1 MLERLKF
8 HSIFLA
14 ATFLL
19 FNIFAAHAL
28 EIPAPTGYRVNDFA
42 GVLSPET
49 KERLESKLGTFEKET
64 TTQIFIAIFP
74 SIEDESVEDFVNRM
88 FIAWK
93 IGQQNKNNG
102 VLLAIFI
109 NEHKARIEVGYG
121 LEGALTDALSSRII
135 RNELAP
141 DFKAGNYDAGVE
153 KTIDAIMKAVRGEY
167 TAPESEK
174 PQTSYFALLVF
185 FIVIMFIIMKVMRG
199 PVTIGPYS
207 RRRRYNDTWGG
218 GGWFGGSGW
227 GGGSGGDWGGS
238 SGGGGSFGGGGSSG
252 GGGASGSW

>member
-14 ATFLL
+14 VTFLFINTFL
-19 FNIFAAHAL
+19 AYAL
-28 EIPAPTGYRVNDFA
+28 EIPAPTTYRVNDFA
-42 GVLSPET
+42 AALKPET
-49 KERLESKLGTFEKET
+49 KERLESKLRTFEKET
-64 TTQIFIAIFP
+64 TTQIVVAMFP
-74 SIEDESVEDFVNRM
+74 SLEDESLEDFVNRM

-93 IGQQNKNNG
+93 IGQQNNNNG

-109 NEHKARIEVGYG
+109 NDRKVRIEVGYG

-153 KTIDAIMKAVRGEY
+153 KTVDAIMKAVRGEY
-167 TAPESEK
+167 AASPESDK

-185 FIVIMFIIMKVMRG
+185 FLVIMFIIIKVMRG

-207 RRRRYNDTWGG
+207 RRRRHNDTWGS
-218 GGWFGGSGW
+218 GGWYSGGSGW
-227 GGGSGGDWGGS
+227 GGGGWGGGS
-238 SGGGGSFGGGGSSG
+238 SGGGFSGGGGSSG

>member
-14 ATFLL
+14 VTFLFL
-19 FNIFAAHAL
+19 NAFTVQAL

-42 GVLSPET
+42 SVLSSET
-49 KERLESKLGTFEKET
+49 KTRLESKLQTFEKET
-64 TTQIFIAIFP
+64 TTQIVVAIFP
-74 SIEDESVEDFVNRM
+74 SLEDESLEDFTNRM
-88 FIAWK
+88 FEAWK
-93 IGQQNKNNG
+93 VGQKNNNNG

-109 NEHKARIEVGYG
+109 QEHKVRIEVGYG

-141 DFKAGNYDAGVE
+141 EFRSGNYDAGVE
-153 KTIDAIMKAVRGEY
+153 KTVDAIQKAVRGEY

-174 PQTSYFALLVF
+174 RPQISYFTLLIF
-185 FIVIMFIIMKVMRG
+185 FLIIMFIIIKVMRA
-199 PVTIGPYS
+199 PMTIGPYS
-207 RRRRYNDTWGG
+207 RRRRNNDWG
-218 GGWFGGSGW
+218 GGWFGGW
-227 GGGSGGDWGGS
+227 GGGSGGGGWGGS
-238 SGGGGSFGGGGSSG
+238 SGGGFSGGGGMSG